1 MENLLDE
8 LKNIVEKNNKLEIIY
23 EIEFSSRNKK
33 WGIDIWCPYIEDYIF
48 TDCSKHF
55 KDLLENAI
63 KELKTFIFYIRRNK
77 NNICSSRV
85 R

>member
-8 LKNIVEKNNKLEIIY
+8 LKNIVEKNNNLEIIY
-23 EIEFSSRNKK
+23 EIEFSSRNKE

-48 TDCSKHF
+48 SDRSKHF

-63 KELKTFIFYIRRNK
+63 KELKTCIKDFK
-77 NNICSSRV
+77 WEE
-85 R
+85 

>member
-23 EIEFSSRNKK
+23 EIDFSSRDKK

-48 TDCSKHF
+48 SDRSKHF

-63 KELKTFIFYIRRNK
+63 KELKTCIKDFK
-77 NNICSSRV
+77 WEE
-85 R
+85 

>member
-8 LKNIVEKNNKLEIIY
+8 LKKIVEKNNKLEIIY

-63 KELKTFIFYIRRNK
+63 KELKTFIKDFK
-77 NNICSSRV
+77 WEE
-85 R
+85 